1 MGVRLPP
8 LAPSYLLSLFKKS
21 STHTRAVREPTNNLA
36 AGVPLRKHEQKEPLS
51 MEIVVENHSELTR
64 KLTITIPKET
74 VAPALEK
81 AYAKIN
87 KEVKLKGFRRGKV
100 PQTVLVKNFKDQVQ
114 AEVGEK
120 LVQDTYFDA
129 VEQEKLDTVVHPE
142 ITEHNFPEDGTFV
155 YVAMVDVK
163 PEFDLNEYK
172 ELEVEKASIEVTDD
186 EIANELNLL
195 QRHQSALQTAE
206 EGHAL
211 ATDDVAVVD
220 FQGFHNGKAMKE
232 VQNENFNVDIGM
244 NRLGKEFEEKLIGLK
259 KGDKTLYEI
268 TFPGDY
274 PNPMLAGKNVEF
286 KVDIK
291 DVKVRVKPELD
302 DEFAKDIKP
311 ELNTLDDLKQDI
323 RDRLTKSKED
333 AQQGDI
339 DDKIMNKLI
348 ELNPL
353 EVPQR
358 LVNYEIQEM
367 LKQTE
372 ENLKRSGL
380 SFESAGI
387 NLEELVEKNREVA
400 EKRVKGD
407 FLLKRIAEVEEIKI
421 ADEDIQRGYQRIAD
435 QYNMSLD
442 EVKGYFKRREEILP
456 FMNELHNEKVL
467 NFLRD
472 NAKFVEV
479 APTETEAPATE
490 A

>member
-1 MGVRLPP
+1 
-8 LAPSYLLSLFKKS
+8 
-21 STHTRAVREPTNNLA
+21 
-36 AGVPLRKHEQKEPLS
+36 
-51 MEIVVENHSELTR
+51 MEIVVENLSDLTR
-64 KLTITIPKET
+64 KLTITIPQET
-74 VAPALEK
+74 VGPALEK

-87 KEVKLKGFRRGKV
+87 KEVKLKGFRRGKI
-100 PQTVLVKNFKDQVQ
+100 PKAVLVKNFGEQVQ
-114 AEVGEK
+114 AEVGEQ
-120 LVQDTYFDA
+120 LVQDSYFDA
-129 VEQEKLDTVVHPE
+129 VEKEKLETVVHPE
-142 ITEHNFPEDGTFV
+142 ITEHKFPEDGTFV
-155 YVAMVDVK
+155 YVAMVDIK
-163 PEFDLNEYK
+163 PVFDLNEYK
-172 ELEVEKASIEVTDD
+172 GLEIEKASVTVTDA
-186 EIANELNLL
+186 EIENELNLL
-195 QRHQSALQTAE
+195 QRHQAALQTAE
-206 EGHAL
+206 EGHAI
-211 ATDDVAVVD
+211 AVDDVAVVD

-232 VQNENFNVDIGM
+232 VQNENFSVDIGM

-311 ELNTLDDLKQDI
+311 ELNTLDDLKKDI
-323 RDRLTKSKED
+323 SDRLQKSKDE
-333 AQQGDI
+333 ALQGDL
-339 DDKIMNKLI
+339 DDKIMHKLI
-348 ELNPL
+348 ELNPF
-353 EVPQR
+353 EVPKR

-407 FLLKRIAEVEEIKI
+407 FLLKKIAEVEEIKI

-435 QYNMSLD
+435 QYRMTID
-442 EVKGYFKRREEILP
+442 EVKKYFKRREEILP

-467 NFLRD
+467 TFLREQ
-472 NAKFVEV
+472 AKYTEV
-479 APTETEAPATE
+479 APTEPSAAPTEA
-490 A
+490 